1 MKTVSYGDKCLDV
14 RKALDEYEDFVQDDI
29 DEKPS
34 VQYNNGHARSIS
46 CSTNEGTSKLQN

>member
-34 VQYNNGHARSIS
+34 VQYNNGHARIS
-46 CSTNEGTSKLQN
+46 CSCNEGTSKLHN